1 MDDKL
6 ADPGYGQGTHG
17 TDDKGPMVRTTRR
30 RTHGTDDKGPMVQ
43 TTRRRTQRHVAQV
56 AYSQLVAGGPD
67 LVGIFDLN
75 TDHHNY
81 YHLLSRSRSLSVEA
95 Q

>member
-1 MDDKL
+1 
-6 ADPGYGQGTHG
+6 
-17 TDDKGPMVRTTRR
+17 MVWTTRR
-30 RTHGTDDKGPMVQ
+30 L
-43 TTRRRTQRHVAQV
+43 TQRHVAQV
-56 AYSQLVAGGPD
+56 AYSQLVTGGPD

-75 TDHHNY
+75 TDQHNY